1 MSILILGLIVFLA
14 AHSVRIVA
22 EDWRTRQVAR
32 LGELRWKALYSLVSA
47 TGLVLIVW
55 GYGLARAESPVLWN
69 PPLWTYHL
77 SALLTVP
84 SFILLTAA
92 YVPGNRIRFAALGH
106 PMVVG
111 VKLWAFAHLVSNG
124 RLADVLLFGSFLAW
138 ALLDFRSARRRGA
151 GAAAAPRATVGR
163 DVATVVIGLAAW
175 AVFALTLH
183 GPLIGVRPFG

>member
-1 MSILILGLIVFLA
+1 MIVDEQDL
-14 AHSVRIVA
+14 H
-22 EDWRTRQVAR
+22 D
-32 LGELRWKALYSLVSA
+32 
-47 TGLVLIVW
+47 
-55 GYGLARAESPVLWN
+55 WN